1 MIALVSAKGSP
12 GVTTSALAYTLTWP
26 GRCLLAECDP
36 AGGDVLAGYLQGSL
50 DAQRGLAQVAV
61 AELRGRLREE
71 FNRQLVDLEA
81 PRRQRL
87 LLPGL
92 RDPAQAAT
100 VAPVWPA
107 IAEYFRQLATEGV
120 VLADCGRLSSPYFGW
135 PLLHAAQR
143 VLLVVRGTLSS
154 VFHAVPAV
162 ALLRKELTEHGSPDR
177 LGLLVVD
184 TGPYP
189 AQDVADRLQTEL
201 VATLPSDPRTAKVL
215 SFGGSVNARLPLP
228 RAAAAAYPLSGVP
241 SPTAGDAAG
250 AAPGVVSGDAAAEQ
264 TTAEA
269 SGAAAAGQAVARQR
283 RRPRA
288 IGASKEVSG
297 AE

>member
-12 GVTTSALAYTLTWP
+12 GVTSSALAFTLTWP

-36 AGGDVLAGYLQGSL
+36 AGGEVLAGYLQGAL

-87 LLPGL
+87 LLPGV

-107 IAEYFRQLATEGV
+107 IAEYFRQLSTEGV
-120 VLADCGRLSSPYFGW
+120 VLADCGRMTSPYFGW
-135 PLLHAAQR
+135 PLLHAAER
-143 VLLVVRGTLSS
+143 VLLVVRGTLPS

-162 ALLRKELTEHGSPDR
+162 AALRQELTAHGSPDR

-189 AQDVADRLQTEL
+189 AQDVADRLQAEL
-201 VATLPSDPRTAKVL
+201 VATLPSDTRTARVL
-215 SFGGSVNARLPLP
+215 SFGGSVNTRLPLP
-228 RAAAAAYPLSGVP
+228 RAAAAAYPLPGAP
-241 SPTAGDAAG
+241 SSATGGAGDATTGEPAISDATG
-250 AAPGVVSGDAAAEQ
+250 EDPAAAR
-264 TTAEA
+264 TTGAE
-269 SGAAAAGQAVARQR
+269 SAGQGPRS
-283 RRPRA
+283 PRA
-288 IGASKEVSG
+288 IGASREVTS